1 MKWVWAVPYIVGL
14 LLGLQ
19 HFPRLFLGRI
29 FPNVV
34 IVQVYAVYK
43 ENAQLLELR
52 KVMFT
57 RESSSAENVRF
68 YSWKSSTCH

>member
-19 HFPRLFLGRI
+19 HFQRLFLGRI

-43 ENAQLLELR
+43 ENAQLLEL
-52 KVMFT
+52 
-57 RESSSAENVRF
+57 
-68 YSWKSSTCH
+68 